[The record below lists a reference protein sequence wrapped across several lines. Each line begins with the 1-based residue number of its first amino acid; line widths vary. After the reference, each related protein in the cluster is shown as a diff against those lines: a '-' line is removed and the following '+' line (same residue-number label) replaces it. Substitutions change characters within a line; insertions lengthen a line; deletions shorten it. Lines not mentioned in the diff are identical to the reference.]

1 VKQGYFIT
9 LEGGEGAG
17 KSTNLRFVQQCL
29 EAAGKPV
36 VMTREPGG
44 TALGEA
50 LRAVLLNAHQ
60 SPVEPMAELLM
71 MFAAR
76 AQHVEEV
83 IKPALAE
90 GCWVVCD
97 RFTDAT
103 YAYQGGGRGLPE
115 AVIATLEQ
123 MVQGDLRPDLTILL
137 DLPVSVGMQRAGQ
150 RPGAPD
156 RIEQESL
163 DFFERV
169 RTAYR
174 ERANQAPARYCVID
188 AAADLSSVQTAL
200 QQGLA
205 GLLERAST

>member
-1 VKQGYFIT
+1 VARGFFLT

-17 KSTNLRFVQQCL
+17 KSTNLRFVQSCL

-36 VMTREPGG
+36 LMTREPGG

-50 LRAVLLNAHQ
+50 LRAVLLNADQ
-60 SPVEPMAELLM
+60 SPVEPLAELLM

-90 GCWVVCD
+90 GYWVVCD

-103 YAYQGGGRGLPE
+103 YAYQGGGRGLPKTS
-115 AVIATLEQ
+115 IAALET
-123 MVQGDLRPDLTILL
+123 MVQGELRPDLTILL
-137 DLPVSVGMQRAGQ
+137 DLPVAVGMQRAGE
-150 RPGAPD
+150 RDAAPD
-156 RIEQESL
+156 RIERESQ

-169 RTAYR
+169 RAAYR
-174 ERANQAPARYCVID
+174 ERAQQFPQRYCMVD
-188 AAADLSSVQTAL
+188 ASQDLPAVQASIHAALDAVLATSS
-200 QQGLA
+200 
-205 GLLERAST
+205 

>member
-1 VKQGYFIT
+1 MARGLFIT

-17 KSTNLRFVQQCL
+17 KSTNLQYVKACL
-29 EAAGKPV
+29 ESAGKTV
-36 VMTREPGG
+36 LMTREPGG

-50 LRAVLLNAHQ
+50 LRAVLLNANQ

-90 GCWVVCD
+90 GYWVVCD

-103 YAYQGGGRGLPE
+103 YAYQGGGRELPL
-115 AVIATLEQ
+115 AHIAALEQ

-137 DLPVSVGMQRAGQ
+137 DLPVSVGMQRASE

-156 RIEQESL
+156 RIEQESQA
-163 DFFERV
+163 FFERV
-169 RTAYR
+169 RAAYR
-174 ERANQAPARYCVID
+174 ARADEHRSRYCVVD
-188 AAADLSSVQTAL
+188 AAADLPAVQAAIHEGL
-200 QQGLA
+200 NRVLGQG
-205 GLLERAST
+205 S

>member
-1 VKQGYFIT
+1 MARGFFLT

-17 KSTNLRFVQQCL
+17 KSTNLRFVQSCL

-36 VMTREPGG
+36 LMTREPGG

-50 LRAVLLNAHQ
+50 LRAVLLDANQ
-60 SPVEPMAELLM
+60 SPVDPLAELLM

-76 AQHVEEV
+76 AQHVEDV

-90 GCWVVCD
+90 GYWVVCD

-103 YAYQGGGRGLPE
+103 YAYQGGGRGLPRDT
-115 AVIATLEQ
+115 IATLET

-137 DLPVSVGMQRAGQ
+137 DLPVAVGMQRAGA
-150 RPGAPD
+150 RDAAPD
-156 RIEQESL
+156 RIEQESQ

-169 RTAYR
+169 RAAYR
-174 ERANQAPARYCVID
+174 ERAQQFPQRYCVVD
-188 AAADLSSVQTAL
+188 ASQDLPAVQSGIRAA
-200 QQGLA
+200 
-205 GLLERAST
+205 LETVMAKRS